1 MFWYLSTTIH
11 KNVTLAQRKPNN
23 IDVCLQGVHNNAL
36 ILQHNNRDKQQ
47 LRNNN
52 ILTEIITVAPLME
65 QLLEA

>member
-1 MFWYLSTTIH
+1 M
-11 KNVTLAQRKPNN
+11 AQRKPNN

-52 ILTEIITVAPLME
+52 ILTEIIIVAPLME